1 MVVWCQAK
9 GKSMGASKYSAEF
22 KDEAIKQVTERG
34 YPVPEVAERLG
45 ITRESLY
52 QWMRVAGVSR
62 RARSN
67 QQVVDKKDH
76 EIATLKAQIKRL
88 EEERDILKK
97 AAAYFAKESR

>member
-1 MVVWCQAK
+1 
-9 GKSMGASKYSAEF
+9 MGVSKYSAEF

-34 YPVPEVAERLG
+34 YPASEVAERLG

-52 QWMRVAGVSR
+52 QWMRTAGVSAGA
-62 RARSN
+62 RAGSK
-67 QQVVDKKDH
+67 VVEKKDQ
-76 EIATLKAQIKRL
+76 EIATLKAQVKRL